1 MNKIKHLDLPAPS
14 QILLERNIILEY
26 TGDMNNA
33 TAIYEHAIGRS
44 VSCYELSTLARYVKQ
59 VLKDDK
65 KAEAILHRAIDD
77 IKSFDDGMF
86 MQSIAKYFI
95 PENLPAYAEKMYKHA
110 ESVEELL
117 YSVDFFR
124 RFDKARCQPI
134 LVDIENQATTIDDY
148 LQLSGMLDLF
158 DIIWAKKVFG
168 KAEALAQTTS
178 NYLSLI
184 SEASFFYGWPNFL
197 DREMVNQIIVKAT
210 SAAKTAVDRKNIK
223 VFFTY
228 SKQWQAWRQA

>member
-1 MNKIKHLDLPAPS
+1 LG
-14 QILLERNIILEY
+14 Y

-33 TAIYEHAIGRS
+33 TALFEHAIGSS

-59 VLKDDK
+59 VLKNDK
-65 KAEAILHRAIDD
+65 KAESILHRAIDD

-95 PENLPAYAEKMYKHA
+95 PEKLPAYAEKMYKYA
-110 ESVEELL
+110 GSVEELL

-134 LVDIENQATTIDDY
+134 LVDIESRAITIDDD

-178 NYLSLI
+178 DYLRLI
-184 SEASFFYGWPNFL
+184 DEMSFFYGCPKFL
-197 DREMVNQIIVKAT
+197 DREMVNQIMVKAT
-210 SAAKTAVDRKNIK
+210 SAAKTTVDDENIK
-223 VFFTY
+223 AFLHTLKSDRSSVRG
-228 SKQWQAWRQA
+228 SRDKVAL